1 MVLFVL
7 VSILEDFLFYLSTVL
22 TYFHANA
29 GLTGLVSFNGS
40 NSRITSGGLRHLKT
54 LKNLKS
60 LTLESC
66 KVTANDIKK
75 LQLNDLPNL
84 VSFRPE

>member
-1 MVLFVL
+1 MISLL
-7 VSILEDFLFYLSTVL
+7 IS
-22 TYFHANA
+22 A
-29 GLTGLVSFNGS
+29 GLTQLISLNVS
-40 NSRITSGGLRHLKT
+40 NSRVTGAGLKHLKS

-66 KVTANDIKK
+66 KVTANEIKK
-75 LQLNDLPNL
+75 LQSTDLPNL